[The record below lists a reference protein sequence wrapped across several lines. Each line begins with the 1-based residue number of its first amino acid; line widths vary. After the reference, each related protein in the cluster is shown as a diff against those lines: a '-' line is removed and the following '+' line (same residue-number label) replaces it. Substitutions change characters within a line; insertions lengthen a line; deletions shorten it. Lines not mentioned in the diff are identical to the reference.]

1 MASSGTCFTSGVR
14 TADAIIRTGRCK
26 LISIHA
32 STVADGTF
40 TVQVYDSADGT
51 GLGSGGEIEV
61 ARLQIHSTGAT
72 RAQSMEYDM
81 HGVVCQNGIF
91 VDITGTGAYSIE
103 YA

>member
-1 MASSGTCFTSGVR
+1 MSSGTCFSSGVR
-14 TADAIIRTGRCK
+14 TADAIITKGRCK

-32 STVADGTF
+32 STVTSGTF
-40 TVQVYDSADGT
+40 TVKVYDSADNDP
-51 GLGSGGEIEV
+51 SSAGEVEV
-61 ARLQIHSTGAT
+61 ARMQIHALDANKG
-72 RAQSMEYDM
+72 QSLEYDM